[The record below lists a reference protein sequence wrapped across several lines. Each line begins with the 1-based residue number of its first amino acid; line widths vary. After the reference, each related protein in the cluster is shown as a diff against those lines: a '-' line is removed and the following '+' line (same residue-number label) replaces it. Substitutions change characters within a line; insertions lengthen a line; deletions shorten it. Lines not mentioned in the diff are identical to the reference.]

1 MSKFHKWL
9 PDSSSTIEIQAECRP
24 SEHSGTGE
32 KIPSTIRLHE
42 DYGKAGP
49 KENMVGGEDQQSR
62 HGQQFGEKQSVTAWA
77 RIGVSSMINIVV

>member
-1 MSKFHKWL
+1 
-9 PDSSSTIEIQAECRP
+9 
-24 SEHSGTGE
+24 
-32 KIPSTIRLHE
+32 LHE

-77 RIGVSSMINIVV
+77 RIGISSMINIVV